1 MSHRPAPQKTTK
13 EKHLETIEARR
24 AEVAERFTPYL
35 KPDVPF
41 FRKLRQ
47 TLCPLFWKFSL
58 EFRPVLEG
66 KKAKIGKL
74 LWILSFLNRSETPRG
89 DEMKTKRATERARAR
104 RSTTLVVQ
112 PNI

>member
-1 MSHRPAPQKTTK
+1 MS
-13 EKHLETIEARR
+13 
-24 AEVAERFTPYL
+24 
-35 KPDVPF
+35 PF

-74 LWILSFLNRSETPRG
+74 LWILSFLKRSETPRG

>member
-66 KKAKIGKL
+66 KKSKNWKASLDSELPQKIR
-74 LWILSFLNRSETPRG
+74 NTPWR
-89 DEMKTKRATERARAR
+89 
-104 RSTTLVVQ
+104 
-112 PNI
+112 

>member
-1 MSHRPAPQKTTK
+1 MS
-13 EKHLETIEARR
+13 
-24 AEVAERFTPYL
+24 
-35 KPDVPF
+35 PF

-47 TLCPLFWKFSL
+47 TLCLLFWKFSL

-66 KKAKIGKL
+66 KKSKNWKASLDSELPQK
-74 LWILSFLNRSETPRG
+74 RSETPRG